1 VFVPG
6 QCQSTDY
13 NCRRIES
20 AARTA
25 GAIGGTAAVLSGLKK
40 YSDAKIHTQALKE
53 MSETFQSEVKQQ
65 NVDVEGRTLRL
76 TGTADEQ
83 YREWRQ
89 LLQQLYV
96 EEAGGTTTTLNTTAP
111 TSPDA
116 AGSAVP
122 VDAVPTAP
130 VSPEQPASKK
140 PAPQKTAPMKVAVEQ
155 PSSTTPVRP

>member
-1 VFVPG
+1 
-6 QCQSTDY
+6 
-13 NCRRIES
+13 
-20 AARTA
+20 
-25 GAIGGTAAVLSGLKK
+25 
-40 YSDAKIHTQALKE
+40 

-111 TSPDA
+111 TSPDS

-122 VDAVPTAP
+122 VDAAPTAP